1 MQETDIK
8 LLANILP
15 NLPENIQSE
24 ILSVEE
30 FRGETTLSIRKES
43 IRRVVEFLKNDPSFR
58 FDVMMD
64 LFAMDYMKHVTP
76 QTERF
81 AVVYY
86 LVSLLQTRRLRLKVF
101 LSEEDP
107 SVDSIHDLYKA
118 ANWFEREA
126 FDLYGIKFNG
136 HPNLTRILCHS
147 DFEGHPLRKDYP
159 SDKYQRLKNA
169 MPSEGL

>member
-1 MQETDIK
+1 VLETDIK
-8 LLANILP
+8 LLAKVLP
-15 NLPENIQSE
+15 QLPENIQNQ
-24 ILSVEE
+24 ILGVQE
-30 FRGETTLSIRKES
+30 FLGETTLT
-43 IRRVVEFLKNDPSFR
+43 IRRESVREVMSFLKNDPQCR

-64 LFAMDYMKHVTP
+64 LFAMDYLKYDP
-76 QTERF
+76 AQPDRF

-86 LVSLLQTRRLRLKVF
+86 LVSFLQGKRIRIKVF

-107 SVDSIHDLYKA
+107 SVDSIHEIYQA

-126 FDLYGIKFNG
+126 WDLFGIQFKG

-147 DFEGHPLRKDYP
+147 DFVGHPLRKDYP
-159 SDKYQRLKNA
+159 SDQYQRLKTA

>member
-8 LLANILP
+8 LLANTLP
-15 NLPENIQSE
+15 NLPENIQSQ

-30 FRGETTLSIRKES
+30 FKGETTLIICKEGLRTV
-43 IRRVVEFLKNDPSFR
+43 IQFLKGDPHCR

-64 LFAMDYMKHVTP
+64 LFAMDYLNYEIAQP
-76 QTERF
+76 ERF

-86 LVSLLQTRRLRLKVF
+86 LVSLFQTRRIRIKVF

-107 SVDSIHDLYKA
+107 TVDSIHDLYKA

-126 FDLYGIKFNG
+126 WDLYGILFNE

-147 DFEGHPLRKDYP
+147 DFVGHPLRKDYP
-159 SDKYQRLKNA
+159 SDQYQRLKTA
-169 MPSEGL
+169 IPSEGL